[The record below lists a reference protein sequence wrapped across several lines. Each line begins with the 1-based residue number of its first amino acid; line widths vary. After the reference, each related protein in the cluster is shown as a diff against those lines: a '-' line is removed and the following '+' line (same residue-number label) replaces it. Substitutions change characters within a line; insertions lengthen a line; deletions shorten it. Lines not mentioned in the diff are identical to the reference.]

1 MDVGRIQRVRKLLGM
16 SQADISDLFGLSAA
30 TWNRY
35 EMGHSTPSVWLSQ
48 MLRVFE
54 HVAVDP
60 RAAGEFMALRRNNVE
75 TPALMWFILDKAYRS
90 RFTPA

>member
-1 MDVGRIQRVRKLLGM
+1 MESARIKRVRKLLGM
-16 SQADISDLFGLSAA
+16 SQADISDLFGLSPA

-35 EMGHSTPSVWLSQ
+35 EMGHSTPCEWLAR

-60 RAAGEFMALRRNNVE
+60 RVVGEFSALRENSVE
-75 TPALMWFILDKAYRS
+75 TPALIWFILDKAYRS
-90 RFTPA
+90 RFTA